1 MNKDIIELEIDL
13 DKKLTG
19 VSNNEIAEYL
29 VALECAISTAVE
41 ARQYTVM
48 NILIGYKITVE
59 SKLTERLKKNL
70 S

>member
-29 VALECAISTAVE
+29 VALECAISTAIIV
-41 ARQYTVM
+41 
-48 NILIGYKITVE
+48 II
-59 SKLTERLKKNL
+59 
-70 S
+70 